1 MAVKF
6 LTHLPDKT
14 IIEINSISH
23 SITSFHM
30 NNLNVRTQIPS
41 KIESQTAKISSIL
54 RVFFLPTKRKRKN
67 FTLVWK
73 GIEKTVELL
82 YHFAKDTGTLEK
94 IFPTESG
101 ERRNLEGWIV
111 NLTLSLEE
119 IFSIAFPLGMKN
131 HWITFPPSHEMSYS
145 TRQSQRMAL
154 TFISISKTN
163 DENVNEGANS

>member
-41 KIESQTAKISSIL
+41 KIESQTAKISTIL
-54 RVFFLPTKRKRKN
+54 RVFFLTHKKEKKEFHFGVKRNWKN
-67 FTLVWK
+67 CGVTLSLCKGHRNTGKDISYWVGWK
-73 GIEKTVELL
+73 
-82 YHFAKDTGTLEK
+82 A
-94 IFPTESG
+94 
-101 ERRNLEGWIV
+101 NLEGWIV